1 MDNALALIRLGI
13 GFITAPLLVFASLC
27 YWERFDSVAAAT
39 VYPPWCWAIAG
50 ICLACIGFGRRRR
63 WLTATSIAL
72 WLIFL
77 LAFADS
83 PARLLRMWLPM
94 PSKGENLRIIS
105 LNCASNPAAAREAMA
120 ENPDIL
126 LFQESPSHEDLE
138 ALAKEFFGPGN
149 HVYWGGDASIVSRGE
164 VTPVV
169 VPGPLNGDFV
179 HARVQVAAGSFDV
192 ISLRLFPSE
201 FRMDLWSISCWQAF
215 RANRETRW
223 SEMQKIVGYVKTI
236 PAGRPLVFGGDF
248 NVPPGDAVLRAL
260 PAVLS
265 DSFHE
270 VGRGWGC
277 TIINDCPAIRIDQI
291 WHTGEIQPCTV
302 VARKTQFSDH
312 RMVVGEFFVD
322 GH

>member
-1 MDNALALIRLGI
+1 MDKALTLIRHGI
-13 GFITAPLLVFASLC
+13 GFLTAPLLVFASLC
-27 YWERFDSVAAAT
+27 YWGRFDSVAAAT

-50 ICLACIGFGRRRR
+50 ISLACIGFGRHRL
-63 WLTATSIAL
+63 LTAASIAL

-83 PARLLRMWLPM
+83 PASPLRMWLPM
-94 PSKGENLRIIS
+94 PSQRSNLRVIS
-105 LNCASNPAAAREAMA
+105 LNCASNPAAAREAIGL
-120 ENPDIL
+120 NPDII
-126 LFQESPSHEDLE
+126 LFQESPSHEALD

-164 VTPVV
+164 ITPVE
-169 VPGPLNGDFV
+169 VPGPLTGDFV
-179 HARVQVAAGSFDV
+179 HARVQVETGSLDV

-201 FRMDLWSISCWQAF
+201 FRMDLWSISCWRAF

-223 SEMQKIVGYVKTI
+223 SEIQKIVGYVKTI
-236 PAGRPLVFGGDF
+236 PASRPLVFGGDF
-248 NVPPGDAVLRAL
+248 NVPPGDAVLHAL

-291 WHTGEIQPCTV
+291 WHTPEIQPCIV

-312 RMVVGEFFVD
+312 RMVIGDFFVD
-322 GH
+322 SH